1 MMFGAR
7 APVAIF
13 VTVTVAVA
21 ALVSSLGRAEEM
33 TICYP
38 TRSGASW
45 PMFLAKEGGYYQ
57 KYGLDVTVVFGVHPA
72 CVAMLVSGEA
82 QMANYG
88 LEPSMLASSRDGSL
102 VAVGSS
108 LNKGMFALLGGKAVA
123 DLRDLKG
130 KRLGISRIGDT
141 PYQYTVSLLREIGL
155 DARDVEWLPVGTDV
169 NGRAAALAAGRVDAT
184 LLTPPSYFKLE
195 EQGFKVL
202 ARLADYEDIYVSTVY
217 LFKKS
222 QVQANPTLPER
233 VIKAHAEAIKRF
245 YEDKAFAVR
254 AYVAYDRQ
262 DPVEIARVY
271 DLYVQG
277 QAFERVPYVLAGA
290 VQSVVDQA
298 DPSIAAQLKG
308 FDFGTTIDRSIVDR
322 LVREG
327 FFETLFGSSIRAEQE
342 SKARLAFGR

>member
-1 MMFGAR
+1 MMLR
-7 APVAIF
+7 TPVAF
-13 VTVTVAVA
+13 VVPVVVT
-21 ALVSSLGRAEEM
+21 LLFSTRGRAEEV

-45 PMFLAKEGGYYQ
+45 PMFLAREGGYYQ

-88 LEPSMLASSRDGSL
+88 LEPSMLASSKDGSL

-108 LNKGMFALLGGKAVA
+108 LNKGMFALLGGKSVA
-123 DLRDLKG
+123 SARDLKG
-130 KRLGISRIGDT
+130 KRVGISRIGDT
-141 PYQYTVSLLREIGL
+141 PYHYTVSLLRKFDL
-155 DARDVEWLPVGTDV
+155 DPRDVEWLPVGTDV

-195 EQGFKVL
+195 EAGFKVL
-202 ARLADYEDIYVSTVY
+202 ARLAQYDDIFVSTVY
-217 LFKKS
+217 LFQKS

-233 VIKAHAEAIKRF
+233 IIKAHAEAIKRF
-245 YEDKAFAVR
+245 YEDKAFAVE

-262 DPVEIARVY
+262 DPAEIGKVY
-271 DLYVQG
+271 DLYLQG
-277 QAFERVPYVLAGA
+277 DAFERVPYVLAGA
-290 VQSVVDQA
+290 VQSTIDQA
-298 DPSIAAQLKG
+298 DPAIAAQLKG
-308 FDFGTTIDRSIVDR
+308 FDFATTIDRSTVDR

-327 FFETLFGSSIRAEQE
+327 FFETLFGPSIRAEQE
-342 SKARLAFGR
+342 KKARLAFGR

>member
-1 MMFGAR
+1 MIQIGIAFALLAQAAR
-7 APVAIF
+7 AE
-13 VTVTVAVA
+13 
-21 ALVSSLGRAEEM
+21 AEEI

-108 LNKGMFALLGGKAVA
+108 LNKGMFALMAGKDVA
-123 DLRDLKG
+123 SVRDLEG

-141 PYQYTVSLLREIGL
+141 PYHYTVALLGKFGL
-155 DARDVEWLPVGTDV
+155 TARNVQWIPVGTDV
-169 NGRAAALAAGRVDAT
+169 NGRATALAAGRVDAT
-184 LLTPPSYFKLE
+184 LLTPPSSFKLE
-195 EQGFKVL
+195 DAGYKNL
-202 ARLADYEDIYVSTVY
+202 ASLADYDDIYVTTVY

-222 QVQANPTLPER
+222 GIENDPTLPER
-233 VIKAHAEAIKRF
+233 VIKAHAEAIRRF
-245 YEDKAFAVR
+245 YEDKAFAVT
-254 AYVAYDRQ
+254 AYVAHDRQ
-262 DPVEIARVY
+262 NPAEIGRVY
-271 DLYVQG
+271 DRYTQA

-290 VQSVVDQA
+290 VESVIDQA
-298 DPSIAAQLKG
+298 DASVAARMKK
-308 FDFGTTIDRSIVDR
+308 FDFRTVFDRSTLDR

-327 FFETLFGSSIRAEQE
+327 FFEKLFGPAVRAEQDE
-342 SKARLAFGR
+342 KAQLAFGR